1 MYMRKLTIKRNKTI
15 VGCLMKL
22 KVYIEDPTSQEIVIS
37 DTPCRKLGELKSG
50 EEQSFD
56 IGENAAK
63 VFVIADRISK
73 NYCNDFYQL
82 SEGSE
87 DIYLS
92 GKNKYNP
99 ANGNA
104 FRFDN
109 NDNNVEVLKNR
120 KKGLHKGLIVLIVAI
135 LVGFV
140 FGFAITGGLFSGIF
154 KKAAKTQTFTADKLS
169 ITMTGDY
176 YVSDMKDEAYAGIY
190 ESEDTVIFVLKE
202 PFEALEELKDLTA
215 EQYGELTIQAHQLS
229 DSKVL
234 TTESGQP
241 YFVHGYY
248 DQAND
253 ARYIY
258 RDYIYKSSDAFW
270 LVQCA
275 CALESADAYA
285 PTFDEFAS
293 TVTFE

>member
-1 MYMRKLTIKRNKTI
+1 MNMRKLTIRRNKTI
-15 VGCLMKL
+15 IGCLMKL
-22 KVYIEDPTSQEIVIS
+22 KVYIEDPFNEEIRIN

-50 EEQSFD
+50 EEASFD
-56 IGENAAK
+56 IDEKAAK
-63 VFVIADRISK
+63 VFVIADKISK

-82 SEGSE
+82 SEGTE
-87 DIYLS
+87 DVSLS

-120 KKGLHKGLIVLIVAI
+120 KKGFHKGLIILIIAI
-135 LVGFV
+135 IIG
-140 FGFAITGGLFSGIF
+140 AIAGYLISSHFLLN
-154 KKAAKTQTFTADKLS
+154 KNPKTKTFTADKLS
-169 ITMTGDY
+169 ITMTEDY
-176 YVSDMKDEAYAGIY
+176 YESDMKDEAFAGIY
-190 ESEDTVIFVLKE
+190 ENEDSVILIFKE
-202 PFEALEELKDLTA
+202 PFEGIEELKDLTA
-215 EQYGELTIQAHQLS
+215 EQYGDLTIKAHQLS
-229 DSKVL
+229 DSKLL

-241 YFVHGYY
+241 YFIHGYY

-270 LVQCA
+270 LVQCS

-285 PTFDEFAS
+285 PKFDTFAS